1 MRAHS
6 EEPTEQG
13 TAPGNQLPDEQ
24 PIGDHSHTYGQ
35 PASWV
40 LVGVAIAAFVAGG
53 FAIVFGLWWLFWGC
67 LGVAL
72 LAVPAGKV
80 IDIMGDAVLAG
91 DPAKQAGQGGNVAE
105 DTGSAANPGVNLGP
119 PLAIPGEAR

>member
-1 MRAHS
+1 MGINS

-13 TAPGNQLPDEQ
+13 TAPGNQLPDEE

-53 FAIVFGLWWLFWGC
+53 FAIVYGLWWLFWAC

-72 LAVPAGKV
+72 LAVPAGKI
-80 IDIMGDAVLAG
+80 IDIMGDAVLTG
-91 DPAKQAGQGGNVAE
+91 DPSKQAGQGGDVAE

-119 PLAIPGEAR
+119 RLAIPGEAR